1 MKEDVCTATDSSAQ
15 SGASQPLC
23 ERSVGQTEISIL
35 FYCPAALQRVA
46 LFFLFVFVCVCA
58 NRHLFYCIY
67 DVFLDPGDQS
77 DGNIREGT
85 LYS

>member
-15 SGASQPLC
+15 SGASQPSC
-23 ERSVGQTEISIL
+23 ERSVGQTEILDL
-35 FYCPAALQRVA
+35 FYCLQHLSVWHC
-46 LFFLFVFVCVCA
+46 FFLCVCA
-58 NRHLFYCIY
+58 NKHLFDCIY

-77 DGNIREGT
+77 DGDIREGT